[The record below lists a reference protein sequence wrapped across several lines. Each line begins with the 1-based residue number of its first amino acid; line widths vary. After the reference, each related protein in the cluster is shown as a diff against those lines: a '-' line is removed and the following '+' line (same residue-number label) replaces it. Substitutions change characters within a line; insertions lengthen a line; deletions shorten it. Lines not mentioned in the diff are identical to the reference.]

1 MHCSVACHLSW
12 LGGQYG
18 EEGKGEDETG
28 GQEDRGEE
36 DQAEG
41 RQEEEVVIRRFLRLA
56 QCQAQRRI
64 CRRGRKPAIATAANR
79 PADKTTTE
87 GVGENGYSLYEAC
100 SKGPRKS
107 RAHPVGD
114 GVPLSVHDELAKD
127 AK

>member
-1 MHCSVACHLSW
+1 MQFDSRMHCSATCHLSW

-28 GQEDRGEE
+28 GQEDRSEE

-41 RQEEEVVIRRFLRLA
+41 REEEEVVIRRFLRLA

-64 CRRGRKPAIATAANR
+64 CRRGRKPAVATAANR

-87 GVGENGYSLYEAC
+87 GVGENG
-100 SKGPRKS
+100 
-107 RAHPVGD
+107 VQ
-114 GVPLSVHDELAKD
+114 PLRGML
-127 AK
+127 

>member
-1 MHCSVACHLSW
+1 MQFDSRMHCSVTCHLSW

-18 EEGKGEDETG
+18 EEGEGEDETG
-28 GQEDRGEE
+28 GQEDRSEE

-64 CRRGRKPAIATAANR
+64 CRRGRKPAVATAANR

-87 GVGENGYSLYEAC
+87 GVGEKRGTAFTRHALKARSKVGRIQWAMAC
-100 SKGPRKS
+100 C
-107 RAHPVGD
+107 
-114 GVPLSVHDELAKD
+114 
-127 AK
+127 